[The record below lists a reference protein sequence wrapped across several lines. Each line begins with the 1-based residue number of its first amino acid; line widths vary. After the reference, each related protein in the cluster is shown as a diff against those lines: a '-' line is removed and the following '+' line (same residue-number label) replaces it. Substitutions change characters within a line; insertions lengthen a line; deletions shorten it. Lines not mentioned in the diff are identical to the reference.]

1 MKGKSLAAWAYLYNG
16 TEALA
21 TELYAI
27 FGWE

>member
-1 MKGKSLAAWAYLYNG
+1 MRGNITAWAYINNG
-16 TEALA
+16 SEALA